1 MNKGICVPFTLLMFL
16 LNFSLK
22 AAELSNI
29 EFQQVG
35 DVSQLILTLDKPDVN
50 AERFNVVEDKQVML
64 DLSDTSATERVMRAF
79 DTSEFSGSV
88 IFVTAYKKPNTKND
102 LRIAIQLR
110 DNVRS
115 ILERSEN
122 NIILSVENR
131 FGVFSQ
137 SKISQKE
144 TFMDK
149 QLEGGLG
156 EINIPKSTSLEDI
169 LENLTMSG
177 RKKYVGKRIS
187 FNVKDLKVDD
197 ILKMIA
203 DASGFNVIITKD
215 IKELPPLTLNLT
227 NIPWDQALD
236 TILNINKLIA
246 KKNGSILLI
255 DTLAN
260 ETRDKKLENEARRLA
275 LKEERLVTKIF
286 PISYASTKDL
296 EKILTEYLTPKRGKV
311 SEDVRTNSLIIK
323 DTPET
328 MEKIKKIIETLDTQ
342 TPQVLIE
349 SKVVEVAEN
358 YSQEL
363 GLKKGLVFGYDPIG
377 SNGNTT
383 SPVGVPEVTPG
394 DNGGPG
400 FSFSSSNTAEQASGF
415 FGLAIAKYSRLTN
428 LNFQLQLME
437 SESKAKIIT
446 SPKVITQNK
455 KKAVIN
461 TKETTSYAVQ
471 TGVGIDAVTTFEE
484 IEAKLTLEVTPQITN
499 EGSIVLDIKLLKEQ
513 FAERPYPAA
522 PPNKLSR
529 DIDTSVLVENGSTIV
544 IGGIYAY
551 ENTQN
556 YTGVPWLDKIPIVGW
571 LFRTPYN
578 PKTSKREMI
587 IFLTPRIINQEEAGL
602 ESGIKEKG

>member
-1 MNKGICVPFTLLMFL
+1 MNKGTFLSFTLSAL
-16 LNFSLK
+16 LVNFSLN
-22 AAELSNI
+22 AAELSSI

-35 DVSQLILTLDKPDVN
+35 DISQLVLTLDKPDVN
-50 AERFNVVEDKQVML
+50 AERFNVTEDKQIIL
-64 DLSDTSATERVMRAF
+64 DLVDTQATERALRAF

-88 IFVTAYKKPNTKND
+88 VFVKSYKKPNTKND

-110 DNVRS
+110 DNARS
-115 ILERSEN
+115 ILERDEN
-122 NIILSVENR
+122 KIILSIENR

-144 TFMDK
+144 SIADK
-149 QLEGGLG
+149 KLEAGLG
-156 EINIPKSTSLEDI
+156 EINIPKSTNLEDI
-169 LENLTMSG
+169 LENLTLSG

-187 FNVKDLKVDD
+187 FNVKDLMVDD

-236 TILNINKLIA
+236 TILGINKLIA

-260 ETRDKKLENEARRLA
+260 ETRDKKIETEARSLA

-296 EKILTEYLTPKRGKV
+296 EKILIEYLTPKRGKV

-349 SKVVEVAEN
+349 TKVVEVSEN
-358 YSQEL
+358 HSQEL
-363 GLKKGLVFGYDPIG
+363 GLKEGLIFGYDPIG
-377 SNGNTT
+377 SNGNQT
-383 SPVGVPEVTPG
+383 SPVGGDLIPG

-400 FSFSSSNTAEQASGF
+400 FSFSTANVDSAVGM

-428 LNFQLQLME
+428 LKFQLELME

-455 KKAVIN
+455 KKATIN

-471 TGVGIDAVTTFEE
+471 TGVGIDAVVTYEE

-513 FAERPYPAA
+513 FAERPFPAA
-522 PPNKLSR
+522 PPNKLTR

-544 IGGIYAY
+544 IGGIYSY
-551 ENTQN
+551 EYKQN
-556 YTGVPWLDKIPIVGW
+556 YSGVPFLDEIPILGW

-578 PKTSKREMI
+578 PATSKREMI

-602 ESGIKEKG
+602 KNNV

>member
-1 MNKGICVPFTLLMFL
+1 MNKGTFLSFTLLL
-16 LNFSLK
+16 LLVNVSLN
-22 AAELSNI
+22 AAELSSI

-35 DVSQLILTLDKPDVN
+35 DISQLVLTLDKPDVN
-50 AERFNVVEDKQVML
+50 AERFNLTEDKQIML
-64 DLSDTSATERVMRAF
+64 DLVDTQATDRALRAF

-88 IFVTAYKKPNTKND
+88 VFVNAYKKPNTKND

-110 DNVRS
+110 DNARS
-115 ILERSEN
+115 ILERDEN
-122 NIILSVENR
+122 KIILSIENR

-144 TFMDK
+144 SFLDK
-149 QLEGGLG
+149 KLEAGLG
-156 EINIPKSTSLEDI
+156 EINIPKSTNLEDI
-169 LENLTMSG
+169 LENLTLSG

-187 FNVKDLKVDD
+187 FNVKDLMVDD

-236 TILNINKLIA
+236 TILGINKLIA

-260 ETRDKKLENEARRLA
+260 ETRDKKIETEARKLA
-275 LKEERLVTKIF
+275 LREERLVTKIF
-286 PISYASTKDL
+286 PISYAATKDL

-311 SEDVRTNSLIIK
+311 SEDIRTNSLIIK

-349 SKVVEVAEN
+349 TKVVEVSEN
-358 YSQEL
+358 HSQEL
-363 GLKKGLVFGYDPIG
+363 GLKEGLIFGYDPIG
-377 SNGNTT
+377 SNGTGK
-383 SPVGVPEVTPG
+383 SPVGGELVPGE
-394 DNGGPG
+394 NGGPG
-400 FSFSSSNTAEQASGF
+400 FSFSTANVDSAVGM
-415 FGLAIAKYSRLTN
+415 FGLAISKYSRLTN
-428 LNFQLQLME
+428 LKFQLELME

-455 KKAVIN
+455 KKATIN

-471 TGVGIDAVTTFEE
+471 TGVGVDAVVTYEE

-513 FAERPYPAA
+513 FAERPFPGS
-522 PPNKLSR
+522 PPNKLTR

-544 IGGIYAY
+544 IGGIYSY
-551 ENTQN
+551 ESKQN
-556 YTGVPWLDKIPIVGW
+556 YSGVPFLDEIPVIGW

-578 PKTSKREMI
+578 PSTSKREMI

-602 ESGIKEKG
+602 KDNV

>member
-1 MNKGICVPFTLLMFL
+1 M
-16 LNFSLK
+16 
-22 AAELSNI
+22 
-29 EFQQVG
+29 
-35 DVSQLILTLDKPDVN
+35 
-50 AERFNVVEDKQVML
+50 
-64 DLSDTSATERVMRAF
+64 
-79 DTSEFSGSV
+79 
-88 IFVTAYKKPNTKND
+88 
-102 LRIAIQLR
+102 
-110 DNVRS
+110 
-115 ILERSEN
+115 
-122 NIILSVENR
+122 
-131 FGVFSQ
+131 
-137 SKISQKE
+137 
-144 TFMDK
+144 
-149 QLEGGLG
+149 
-156 EINIPKSTSLEDI
+156 
-169 LENLTMSG
+169 
-177 RKKYVGKRIS
+177 
-187 FNVKDLKVDD
+187 
-197 ILKMIA
+197 
-203 DASGFNVIITKD
+203 
-215 IKELPPLTLNLT
+215 
-227 NIPWDQALD
+227 
-236 TILNINKLIA
+236 
-246 KKNGSILLI
+246 
-255 DTLAN
+255 
-260 ETRDKKLENEARRLA
+260 
-275 LKEERLVTKIF
+275 
-286 PISYASTKDL
+286 
-296 EKILTEYLTPKRGKV
+296 
-311 SEDVRTNSLIIK
+311 
-323 DTPET
+323 
-328 MEKIKKIIETLDTQ
+328 
-342 TPQVLIE
+342 IE

-377 SNGNTT
+377 SNGNTP

>member
-1 MNKGICVPFTLLMFL
+1 MLL
-16 LNFSLK
+16 LNSPLK

-35 DVSQLILTLDKPDVN
+35 DASQLILTLDKPDVN
-50 AERFNVVEDKQVML
+50 AERFNVVEDKQIML
-64 DLSDTSATERVMRAF
+64 DLSDTSATERVMRGF

-144 TFMDK
+144 TFLDK
-149 QLEGGLG
+149 KLEGSLG

-311 SEDVRTNSLIIK
+311 SEDIRTNSLIIK

-349 SKVVEVAEN
+349 SKVVEVSEN
-358 YSQEL
+358 HSQEL

-377 SNGNTT
+377 SNGTAN
-383 SPVGVPEVTPG
+383 SPVGVEPIPG

-400 FSFSSSNTAEQASGF
+400 FSFSSSNTAEVASGF

-428 LNFQLQLME
+428 LDFQLQLME
-437 SESKAKIIT
+437 AESKAKIIT

-551 ENTQN
+551 EHTEN
-556 YTGVPWLDKIPIVGW
+556 YTGVPFLDKIPIVGW
-571 LFRTPYN
+571 LFRTPFN

-602 ESGIKEKG
+602 DSGIKENG

>member
-1 MNKGICVPFTLLMFL
+1 MNKGICLPFSLLMLL
-16 LNFSLK
+16 LNFPLK
-22 AAELSNI
+22 AAQLSNI

-35 DVSQLILTLDKPDVN
+35 DASQLILTLDKPDVN
-50 AERFNVVEDKQVML
+50 AERFNVVEDKQIML
-64 DLSDTSATERVMRAF
+64 DLSDTNATERVMRAF

-144 TFMDK
+144 TYLDK
-149 QLEGGLG
+149 KLEAGLG

-377 SNGNTT
+377 SNGNTP

>member
-1 MNKGICVPFTLLMFL
+1 MIKGLRFPLTLLIL
-16 LNFSLK
+16 LFHLTLG

-29 EFQQVG
+29 EFQQIG
-35 DVSQLILTLDKPDVN
+35 DISQLVLTLDKPDVN
-50 AERFNVVEDKQVML
+50 AERFGVAEDKQIIL
-64 DLSDTSATERVMRAF
+64 DLSDTNATERVMRGF

-88 IFVTAYKKPNTKND
+88 VFVTAYKKPNTKND

-110 DNVRS
+110 DNSRS
-115 ILERSEN
+115 IIERDEN
-122 NIILSVENR
+122 KIILSIENR

-144 TFMDK
+144 TFLDK
-149 QLEGGLG
+149 KLEAGLG
-156 EINIPKSTSLEDI
+156 EINIPKSTNLEDI

-177 RKKYVGKRIS
+177 RKKYVGKKIS

-296 EKILTEYLTPKRGKV
+296 EKILTEYLTPKRGKI
-311 SEDVRTNSLIIK
+311 SEDVRTNSLIVK

-328 MEKIKKIIETLDTQ
+328 IEKIKKIIETLDTQ

-358 YSQEL
+358 HSQEL

-377 SNGNTT
+377 SNGTGK
-383 SPVGVPEVTPG
+383 SPVGGELVAG

-400 FSFSSSNTAEQASGF
+400 FSFSSSNTSSVASGF

-428 LNFQLQLME
+428 FDFQLQLME
-437 SESKAKIIT
+437 TESKLKIIT

-513 FAERPYPAA
+513 FGERPYEAA

-529 DIDTSVLVENGSTIV
+529 DVDTSVLVENGSTIV
-544 IGGIYAY
+544 IGGIYSY
-551 ENTQN
+551 ETKQN
-556 YTGVPWLDKIPIVGW
+556 YTGVPGLDKIPILGW

-578 PKTSKREMI
+578 PQTSKREMI

-602 ESGIKEKG
+602 SSGTKEDV

>member
-1 MNKGICVPFTLLMFL
+1 MFL

>member
-1 MNKGICVPFTLLMFL
+1 MNKGTFLSFALSTLLIS
-16 LNFSLK
+16 FSLN
-22 AAELSNI
+22 AAELSSI

-35 DVSQLILTLDKPDVN
+35 DISQLVLTLDKPDVN
-50 AERFNVVEDKQVML
+50 AERFNLTEDKQIML
-64 DLSDTSATERVMRAF
+64 DLVETQATERALRAF

-88 IFVTAYKKPNTKND
+88 VFVKAYKKPNTRND

-110 DNVRS
+110 DNARS
-115 ILERSEN
+115 ILERDEN
-122 NIILSVENR
+122 KIILSIENR

-144 TFMDK
+144 SFLDK
-149 QLEGGLG
+149 KLEAGLG
-156 EINIPKSTSLEDI
+156 EINIPKSTNLEDI
-169 LENLTMSG
+169 LENLTLSG

-187 FNVKDLKVDD
+187 FNVKDLMVDD

-236 TILNINKLIA
+236 TILGINKLIA

-260 ETRDKKLENEARRLA
+260 ETRDKKIETEARKLA

-286 PISYASTKDL
+286 PISYAATKDL

-349 SKVVEVAEN
+349 TKVVEVSEN
-358 YSQEL
+358 HSQEL
-363 GLKKGLVFGYDPIG
+363 GLKEGLIFGYDPIG
-377 SNGNTT
+377 SNGSGV
-383 SPVGVPEVTPG
+383 SPVGGDLVPG

-400 FSFSSSNTAEQASGF
+400 FSFSTANVDSAVGM

-428 LNFQLQLME
+428 LKFQLELME

-455 KKAVIN
+455 KKATIN

-471 TGVGIDAVTTFEE
+471 TGVGVDAVVTYEE

-513 FAERPYPAA
+513 FAERPFPGS
-522 PPNKLSR
+522 PPNKLTR

-544 IGGIYAY
+544 IGGIYSY
-551 ENTQN
+551 EYKQN
-556 YTGVPWLDKIPIVGW
+556 YSGVPFLDEIPIVGW

-578 PKTSKREMI
+578 PSTAKREMI

-602 ESGIKEKG
+602 KDNV

>member
-1 MNKGICVPFTLLMFL
+1 MDKRIFL
-16 LNFSLK
+16 SFALAGLITSLPLK
-22 AAELSNI
+22 AAELSSL

-35 DVSQLILTLDKPDVN
+35 ETSQIVLTLDKPDVN
-50 AERFNVVEDKQVML
+50 AERTNIVEDKQIIL
-64 DLSDTSATERVMRAF
+64 DLVDTKAAERVIRGF

-102 LRIAIQLR
+102 LRITIQLR
-110 DNVRS
+110 DNARS
-115 ILERSEN
+115 ILERDDN
-122 NIILSVENR
+122 KIVLSIENR

-144 TFMDK
+144 TIADK
-149 QLEGGLG
+149 KLEAGLG
-156 EINIPKSTSLEDI
+156 EINIPRSTNIEDI
-169 LENLTMSG
+169 LENLTLSG

-187 FNVKDLKVDD
+187 FNLKDLRVDD
-197 ILKMIA
+197 VLKMIA

-236 TILNINKLIA
+236 TILGINKLIA

-260 ETRDKKLENEARRLA
+260 ETRDKKLETEARSLA

-286 PISYASTKDL
+286 PISYSSTKDL
-296 EKILTEYLTPKRGKV
+296 EKILTEYLTPKRGKI
-311 SEDVRTNSLIIK
+311 SEDVRTNSLIVK

-328 MEKIKKIIETLDTQ
+328 IERIKKIVETLDTQ

-349 SKVVEVAEN
+349 SKVVEVQEN
-358 YSQEL
+358 YSREL
-363 GLKKGLVFGYDPIG
+363 GLKEGLVFGYDPIG
-377 SNGNTT
+377 TNGGDA
-383 SPVGVPEVTPG
+383 SAVGGPLVPG

-400 FSFSSSNTAEQASGF
+400 FSFSTANVATQASGL

-428 LNFQLQLME
+428 LNFQLQMME
-437 SESKAKIIT
+437 NESKAKIIT

-455 KKAVIN
+455 KKATIK
-461 TKETTSYAVQ
+461 TSETTSYAVQ
-471 TGVGIDAVTTFEE
+471 TGVGLDAVTTFEE
-484 IEAKLTLEVTPQITN
+484 IEAKLVLEVTPQITN

-513 FAERPYPAA
+513 FGERPYPAA
-522 PPNKLSR
+522 PPNKLAR

-544 IGGIYAY
+544 IGGIYSY
-551 ENTQN
+551 EKTEN
-556 YTGVPWLDKIPIVGW
+556 YEGVPYLDQIPIFGW

-578 PKTSKREMI
+578 PATKKREMI

-602 ESGIKEKG
+602 TENV

>member
-1 MNKGICVPFTLLMFL
+1 MNKGTFLSFTLSL
-16 LNFSLK
+16 LLVNISLN
-22 AAELSNI
+22 AAELSSI

-35 DVSQLILTLDKPDVN
+35 DISQLVLTLDKPDVN
-50 AERFNVVEDKQVML
+50 ADRFNITEDKQIML
-64 DLSDTSATERVMRAF
+64 DLVDTQATDRALRAF

-88 IFVTAYKKPNTKND
+88 VFVNAYKKPNTKND
-102 LRIAIQLR
+102 LRIAVQLR
-110 DNVRS
+110 DNARS
-115 ILERSEN
+115 IIERDEN
-122 NIILSVENR
+122 KIILSIENR
-131 FGVFSQ
+131 FGVLSQ

-144 TFMDK
+144 SFLDK
-149 QLEGGLG
+149 KLEAGLG
-156 EINIPKSTSLEDI
+156 EINIPKSTNLEDI
-169 LENLTMSG
+169 LENLTLSG

-187 FNVKDLKVDD
+187 FNVKDLMVDD

-236 TILNINKLIA
+236 TILGINKLIA

-260 ETRDKKLENEARRLA
+260 ETRDKKIETEARKLA
-275 LKEERLVTKIF
+275 LREERLVTKIF
-286 PISYASTKDL
+286 PISYAATKDL

-311 SEDVRTNSLIIK
+311 SEDVRTNSLIVK

-349 SKVVEVAEN
+349 TKVVEVSEN
-358 YSQEL
+358 HSQEL
-363 GLKKGLVFGYDPIG
+363 GLKEGLIFGYDPIG
-377 SNGNTT
+377 SNGTGK
-383 SPVGVPEVTPG
+383 SPVGGDLVPGE
-394 DNGGPG
+394 NGGPG
-400 FSFSSSNTAEQASGF
+400 FSFSTANVDSATGL
-415 FGLAIAKYSRLTN
+415 FGLAISKYSRLTN
-428 LNFQLQLME
+428 LKFQLELME

-455 KKAVIN
+455 KKATIN
-461 TKETTSYAVQ
+461 TKETTSYAVM
-471 TGVGIDAVTTFEE
+471 TGVGQDAVTTYEE

-499 EGSIVLDIKLLKEQ
+499 EGSIVLDVKLLKEQ
-513 FAERPYPAA
+513 FGERPFPES
-522 PPNKLSR
+522 PPNKLTR

-544 IGGIYAY
+544 IGGIYSY
-551 ENTQN
+551 ESKQN
-556 YTGVPWLDKIPIVGW
+556 YRGIPFLDEIPVIGW

-578 PKTSKREMI
+578 PSTSKREMI

-602 ESGIKEKG
+602 KDNV